1 MMVTRVYKALNPFKE
16 TSIAPL
22 ILFRIIFG
30 SLMLFG
36 GLRFIIKGWIE
47 QLYVEPKYFFG
58 YLGFEWIKPFEGDLI
73 YLPFILMVISS
84 VFIIFGFFYRISACV
99 LFICIAYIELLDKS
113 NYLITTIL
121 FLLYH

>member
-1 MMVTRVYKALNPFKE
+1 MMVTRVYKALSPFKE

-22 ILFRIIFG
+22 IVFRIIFG

-36 GLRFIIKGWIE
+36 SIRFILKGWIE

-84 VFIIFGFFYRISACV
+84 VFIIFGFFY
-99 LFICIAYIELLDKS
+99 
-113 NYLITTIL
+113 
-121 FLLYH
+121 